1 LQLLTQLH
9 GRFSATAGGKSE
21 TRRLSAGCKEFSV
34 FGCGLVSHTQ
44 TKAVAEFLA
53 MGWHVGHDVSLRCWL
68 EGALMRPISFFVKRE
83 SGQYDKNN

>member
-1 LQLLTQLH
+1 LH

-21 TRRLSAGCKEFSV
+21 TRRLSAGCKEVSV

-53 MGWHVGHDVSLRCWL
+53 MGLHEHHDVSLRCL
-68 EGALMRPISFFVKRE
+68 VGDVLMLP
-83 SGQYDKNN
+83 N